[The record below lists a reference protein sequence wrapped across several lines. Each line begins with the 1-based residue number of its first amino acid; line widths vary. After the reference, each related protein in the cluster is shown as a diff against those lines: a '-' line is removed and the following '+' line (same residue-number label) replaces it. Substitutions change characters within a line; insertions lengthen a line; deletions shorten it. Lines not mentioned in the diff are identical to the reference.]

1 MIDADLTTLFP
12 HQRHLLIHFL
22 DLDLRFLMVCI
33 QVGFSNNFPSPGI
46 DAVLDGLVLWIH
58 AHPPIDVLAVFLVI
72 LAEIRFALGKALFV
86 VLLEIGF
93 DLVWRLSLSLD
104 PPDVGTRHACLRA
117 GVPGRVVAVLAPS
130 TGVVV
135 SKAELSR
142 LVDALN
148 HTGGWSVSMARDNA
162 CARFPTCLAHF
173 ESSISTAASA

>member
-1 MIDADLTTLFP
+1 MVSVQVSQSDDVSPTRIDA
-12 HQRHLLIHFL
+12 
-22 DLDLRFLMVCI
+22 
-33 QVGFSNNFPSPGI
+33 
-46 DAVLDGLVLWIH
+46 ALDGLVLGVGP
-58 AHPPIDVLAVFLVI
+58 HPAIDVLAVFLVI

-86 VLLEIGF
+86 VLFEIGF
-93 DLVWRLSLSLD
+93 DLVWRLSLALD

-117 GVPGRVVAVLAPS
+117 DVPGRVVAVLTPT

-142 LVDALN
+142 LVDVLD
-148 HTGGWSVSMARDNA
+148 HTGGWSVSMARDSD

>member
-1 MIDADLTTLFP
+1 MVDADLAPLFP

-22 DLDLRFLMVCI
+22 DLELRFLMGPI
-33 QVGFSNNFPSPGI
+33 QVSQSDDVSTTRV
-46 DAVLDGLVLWIH
+46 DAALDGLVLWIH
-58 AHPPIDVLAVFLVI
+58 AHPAVDVLAVFLVI
-72 LAEIRFALGKALFV
+72 LSEIRLALGKALFV

-93 DLVWRLSLSLD
+93 DLVWRLSLALD
-104 PPDVGTRHACLRA
+104 PPNVGARHACLRA
-117 GVPGRVVAVLAPS
+117 GVPGRVVAVLTPS

-135 SKAELSR
+135 GKAELSR
-142 LVDALN
+142 PVDALN